1 MGEMKGE
8 PVAGPGKDTG
18 KQAGP
23 FYGVVHFPGRLF
35 RSLLHF
41 PEVFFHFI
49 RFGNRFQKGVESRSR
64 PDRQRAC
71 FTDRISFQFQILF
84 LMTVIIV
91 LVMGALGVAAYWGG
105 KQWIV
110 NYTDNRLSA
119 SATNVSEKID
129 VFTSGMDSRLI
140 DRKASYMLAAEAASF
155 DRQGLSA
162 STIIIDKQ
170 GNEVLFAGGEDYRFI
185 PPQDFKEKIFTS
197 RSGLET
203 VSVKGQRWRVA
214 FQHIPGRE
222 WVYIIGIPE
231 EQYVLPLKQ
240 LRNLIILGGLVAL
253 LATTLICA
261 LGARR
266 FAGPLNEITR
276 IMSRAGEGN
285 LTLRARERKVG
296 RELSL
301 LGRGFNLML
310 ADLGRL
316 ISAFSH
322 TAGDLHR
329 SSRRMQVVSENQ
341 VRFAR
346 HAEAHVEKMA
356 ASMKEMAGVVESAD
370 RSSKEMMRLVE
381 EGLDGLNLVV
391 EKINRNR
398 RLAGESAV
406 AVMDLTEHIQQID
419 KIIDIIN
426 NISRQTHLLSLNA
439 SIEAARAGGVHGR
452 GFAVVAEEVRRLAE
466 ETGRAIEEVGRII
479 KLIQESAARVLEQ
492 VQVSAEMARQ
502 GAEAV
507 EHTGDSLNRMH
518 QSVVHTGEQVGRLAG
533 GVRDL
538 DAGVKEVVRTVRI
551 IAGTEEAEGEGEK
564 HVSAREVAML
574 AGNLARMA
582 EQMQAQ
588 LARFV
593 VEKGKTGP
601 GENRSGSAGKDSGY
615 TRKINSEL
623 IPA

>member
-1 MGEMKGE
+1 M
-8 PVAGPGKDTG
+8 
-18 KQAGP
+18 
-23 FYGVVHFPGRLF
+23 L
-35 RSLLHF
+35 
-41 PEVFFHFI
+41 I
-49 RFGNRFQKGVESRSR
+49 
-64 PDRQRAC
+64 
-71 FTDRISFQFQILF
+71 
-84 LMTVIIV
+84 
-91 LVMGALGVAAYWGG
+91 MGALGVVAYLGG

-129 VFTSGMDSRLI
+129 VFTSGMDSRTI

-155 DRQGLSA
+155 ARQGLSA
-162 STIIIDKQ
+162 SAIIIDKQ
-170 GNEVLFAGGEDYRFI
+170 GNEVLFAGGEDYRFV

-197 RSGLET
+197 RSGLAT
-203 VSVKGQRWRVA
+203 VSVDGQRWRVA

-231 EQYVLPLKQ
+231 KQYVLPLKQ

-261 LGARR
+261 MGARR

-316 ISAFSH
+316 ISAFSR

-329 SSRRMQVVSENQ
+329 SSRQMQAVSENQ

-346 HAEAHVEKMA
+346 HAEAHVAKMA

-370 RSSKEMMRLVE
+370 RSSEEMMRLVE
-381 EGLDGLNLVV
+381 EGVAGLKLVV
-391 EKINRNR
+391 ELINKNR
-398 RLAGESAV
+398 QLAGESAV
-406 AVMDLTEHIQQID
+406 AVKDLTEHIQQID
-419 KIIDIIN
+419 RIIDIIN

-439 SIEAARAGGVHGR
+439 SIEAARAGVHGR

-479 KLIQESAARVLEQ
+479 KLIQESAARVLQQ

-551 IAGTEEAEGEGEK
+551 IAGTEEAVGEGEK
-564 HVSAREVAML
+564 HVSAGEVAML

-593 VEKGKTGP
+593 VS
-601 GENRSGSAGKDSGY
+601 GENEAKNVKNGLRQSGKRISYQSV
-615 TRKINSEL
+615 
-623 IPA
+623 PV